1 MSMAKP
7 PEPIDEVIP
16 RARWVVDAEVSE
28 VIRNGALPPKKA
40 APAGATS
47 VGNKSQSQTVKL
59 KVKRVL
65 LGEAGTQEL
74 VAEKPEAGYALR
86 EGNHGPFILDES
98 KTILG
103 RYGPDSYS
111 WQKIEAALK
120 AQKK

>member
-1 MSMAKP
+1 MAKP
-7 PEPIDEVIP
+7 PEPIDEVLP
-16 RARWVVDAEVSE
+16 RARWVVDAEVAE
-28 VIRNGALPPKKA
+28 VMRNGPMPPRKE

-65 LGEAGTQEL
+65 LGEPGTTEL

-86 EGNHGPFILDES
+86 AGNHGPFILDES

-120 AQKK
+120 AQAKK

>member
-1 MSMAKP
+1 VAKP

-28 VIRNGALPPKKA
+28 VIRNGPVPPKKE

-47 VGNKSQSQTVKL
+47 VGHKSQAQTVKL
-59 KVKRVL
+59 KVNRVL
-65 LGEAGTQEL
+65 LGEAGTSEL
-74 VAEKPEAGYALR
+74 VVEKPEAGYALR
-86 EGNHGPFILDES
+86 VGNHGPFILDES

-111 WQKIEAALK
+111 WGKIETALK
-120 AQKK
+120 ALAAKK